1 MSKKLSLND
10 THSIKEYKTENE
22 NKLREELEL
31 YKQKCQELEETVN
44 IHIFNFV
51 KDKVMKV

>member
-10 THSIKEYKTENE
+10 THSIKEYKNENE

-44 IHIFNFV
+44 THTFNFII
-51 KDKVMKV
+51 DKVNSR